1 MSVAQYADNATA
13 AAAFAQAVQASIDAP
28 GGNGE
33 LISGVGDQAFIGSSG
48 QAGETHV
55 GGGALF
61 GDLIVTAT
69 LQAFPATDENRARVI
84 ELLRRQGAQAQ
95 QVLSGRLLPREA
107 VLPLSEVEL
116 VVPVITLETG
126 TGLDDTALGTP
137 VGSRGVTFTSE
148 NGAQRVV
155 VSVAQYATAA
165 AALAAYTQAVKASE
179 NAPGFE
185 GGPISGVGEQAFL
198 GTSGTGD
205 EKHVGAGALFGD
217 LIVTVTLQNFPADN
231 DHKGRAVD
239 LLRKEGALAQQVL

>member
-61 GDLIVTAT
+61 GDLIVT
-69 LQAFPATDENRARVI
+69 
-84 ELLRRQGAQAQ
+84 
-95 QVLSGRLLPREA
+95 
-107 VLPLSEVEL
+107 
-116 VVPVITLETG
+116 
-126 TGLDDTALGTP
+126 
-137 VGSRGVTFTSE
+137 
-148 NGAQRVV
+148 
-155 VSVAQYATAA
+155 
-165 AALAAYTQAVKASE
+165 
-179 NAPGFE
+179 
-185 GGPISGVGEQAFL
+185 
-198 GTSGTGD
+198 
-205 EKHVGAGALFGD
+205 
-217 LIVTVTLQNFPADN
+217 VTLQNFPADN